1 MTARATAN
9 PLKLKAK
16 REERDLFSDWAE
28 IMFPDEL
35 LEQV

>member
-1 MTARATAN
+1 MTARTGASLLT
-9 PLKLKAK
+9 LKAQ
-16 REERDLFSDWAE
+16 REERDLFFHRVE